1 MPMDLRLLKYSTAIG
16 AALAGIAVYF
26 DRHITRPP
34 LLQSQQSSSFSTQRV
49 CFANLKTLPRTQW
62 DYDWDAG

>member
-1 MPMDLRLLKYSTAIG
+1 MPLDLRLLKYSTAIG

-34 LLQSQQSSSFSTQRV
+34 FMHSQRSASSTQRV

-62 DYDWDAG
+62 DYDWDTG